1 MSLNV
6 PLIIQAHWEA
16 QTGLPELW
24 LEYAPDPLVPPMAI
38 VEATGFSRVPL
49 SAGSHMD
56 SHSYKFSVLTTSAE
70 STWSIG
76 ELATELM
83 DTLENDK
90 VTSVQIEP
98 DSLARPAR
106 VGQLDVWVFEFTMKV
121 EIFDN

>member
-24 LEYAPDPLVPPMAI
+24 LEYAPDPLVPPMAV

-56 SHSYKFSVLTTSAE
+56 SHSYKFSILTTSAE

>member
-56 SHSYKFSVLTTSAE
+56 SHSYKFSILTTSAE

-83 DTLENDK
+83 DTLANDK
-90 VTSVQIEP
+90 ITSVQIEP
-98 DSLARPAR
+98 DSLARPAK

>member
-38 VEATGFSRVPL
+38 VDATGFSRVPL

-56 SHSYKFSVLTTSAE
+56 SHSYKFSILTTSAE
-70 STWSIG
+70 STWSLG

-83 DTLENDK
+83 DTLTNDK

>member
-6 PLIIQAHWEA
+6 PLIIQAHWDA

-49 SAGSHMD
+49 SAGMHMD
-56 SHSYKFSVLTTSAE
+56 SHSYKFSILTTSAE

-83 DTLENDK
+83 DTLADDK

>member
-38 VEATGFSRVPL
+38 VEATGFSRAPL

-83 DTLENDK
+83 DTLTNDK